1 MISEFFQ
8 RLFDLPRGQ
17 KRTIQL
23 VVDTGLMLASFGLAM
38 ALRLDSLAFAA
49 NPQIWLIIL
58 LVIPFSLLV
67 FMRLGFYRAVIRFI
81 SAQTAITI
89 LLGIATS
96 AILLALVSALTAV
109 PIPRSVPA
117 IYAMLALLSVG
128 GVRFALRAI
137 YQQSQIVLKEPVII
151 YGGGEAGRQL
161 LATLQQGREYNVVAF
176 VDDDPHLQGVEIG
189 GLRVHA
195 SRAIG
200 LLTTQYGAKRV
211 LLAIPSASRQ
221 QRKVILDRLEP
232 LPVRVQTIPGI
243 ADILSGK
250 ARITELRE
258 VTLEDLLGRDPVPP
272 REDLLD
278 ANIRGKVVLVSGAGG
293 SIGSEL
299 CRQILQ
305 RAPRV
310 LVLLEVSEFA
320 LYTIDME
327 LRQVVERQGLD
338 LRIIPLLGS
347 VQSTR
352 RTEAALRQ
360 CHVETVYH
368 AAAYKHVPMVE
379 RNVVEGIRNNV
390 FGTRTLALAAIA
402 AGVRDFILISSDKA
416 VRPTNVM
423 GASKRLAEL
432 VCQALAAHQSGTRFA
447 MVRFGNV
454 LGSSGSV
461 IPLFRRQIETGGPIT
476 VTDPEITRYFMSIP
490 EAAQLVIQAGAMV
503 QGGDVFVLDMGA
515 PVKIVD
521 LAQRMVR
528 LCGLK
533 PYVVTAAGPLGEGDI
548 AITFTGLRPGEK
560 RFEELLIGD
569 NPQTTSHPRIM
580 TAQETS
586 LEWQALEDLL
596 AALFKACIAQDVAQ
610 IRHLLQAAPT
620 GYQPSAQIADLLWN
634 EDDLAA
640 GETAARMPSP
650 RPASLSQA
658 G

>member
-1 MISEFFQ
+1 MISKFFQ

-17 KRTIQL
+17 KRAIQL

-38 ALRLDSLAFAA
+38 ALRLESLAFVTDPRIWAA
-49 NPQIWLIIL
+49 MLV
-58 LVIPFSLLV
+58 VIPCSLLV

-81 SAQTAITI
+81 SAQTGVTI
-89 LLGIATS
+89 LLGIAFST
-96 AILLALVSALTAV
+96 ILLALVSALTAAA
-109 PIPRSVPA
+109 IPRSVPV

-128 GVRFALRAI
+128 GVRFVLRAI

-189 GLRVHA
+189 GVRVHA
-195 SRAIG
+195 SRLIG
-200 LLTTQYGAKRV
+200 WLTRQHGVKRV

-232 LPVRVQTIPGI
+232 LPVRIQTMPGI

-258 VTLEDLLGRDPVPP
+258 VALEDLLGRDPVPP
-272 REDLLD
+272 RADLLD

-299 CRQILQ
+299 CRQIVQ

-327 LRQVVERQGLD
+327 LRQVVERQGLV

-390 FGTRTLALAAIA
+390 FGSRTLALAAIA
-402 AGVRDFILISSDKA
+402 AGVKDFILISTDKA

-432 VCQALAAHQSGTRFA
+432 VCQGLAAHQSGTRFA

-476 VTDPEITRYFMSIP
+476 VTGPEITRYFMTIP
-490 EAAQLVIQAGAMV
+490 EAAQLVIQAGAMA
-503 QGGDVFVLDMGA
+503 QGGDVFVLDMGE

-521 LAQRMVR
+521 LARRMVL
-528 LCGLK
+528 LCGLT
-533 PYVVTAAGPLGEGDI
+533 PYIVSAEGPPGEGDI
-548 AITFTGLRPGEK
+548 AIIFTGLRPGEK
-560 RFEELLIGD
+560 RFEELLIGTD
-569 NPQTTSHPRIM
+569 PRATSHPRIM
-580 TAQETS
+580 TAQETC
-586 LEWQALEDLL
+586 LDWPALEDLL
-596 AALFKACIAQDVAQ
+596 AALFAASVAQDVTA
-610 IRHLLQAAPT
+610 IRALLQAAPI
-620 GYQPSAQIADLLWN
+620 GYQPAEGIADLLWN
-634 EDDLAA
+634 EDDLNS
-640 GETAARMPSP
+640 E
-650 RPASLSQA
+650 
-658 G
+658 